1 MQEGYS
7 YIPRTLHIFKFH
19 NKHYV
24 FDSFTV
30 RLVPIDKD
38 ETTFLKVC
46 QNFDN
51 IMDVG
56 GFLGWK
62 AFQTYNMAENL
73 FQKELLSTSHPQ
85 LAETNPSSEAVEIMI
100 NASQICNLNCS
111 YCFVDKGRFHY
122 GKKYVKKLSPYY
134 AERLI
139 KDLPKGIPW
148 AREFSIHFYGGE
160 PLLNLPAIRAALD
173 AAEEMKNSHFTFS
186 ITTNGTI
193 LNKEVISLLR
203 RGNFKVILSVDGPA
217 FIHDAYRR
225 TKKDKPTHAKVMK
238 FLQKLRSDPKLTVQ
252 GSCVIRKGWSLHQ
265 AREYLSTIDVD
276 TFKAQAVRLPSDHPL
291 ALSELERKNYI
302 THLTE
307 IADEVIE
314 CLRKGKTPRD
324 NRFNSRVLQILKGTR
339 RTSYCGAGKFIFGV
353 AANGSIFPCALLAGR
368 RDMELG
374 NLDEPVS
381 IWVERGKKWA
391 EANSP
396 RNECRKCWALPLC
409 GGGCP
414 VMYYAC
420 GERECELTRVNCE
433 LALAIFGIFYPDNL
447 KDLLYL
453 ANPTMGKVYE
463 I

>member
-1 MQEGYS
+1 MHATS
-7 YIPRTLHIFKFH
+7 SFIPRTLHIFKSH
-19 NKHYV
+19 NNYYV
-24 FDSFTV
+24 FDSRVV
-30 RLVPIDKD
+30 RVVPIDKD
-38 ETTFLKVC
+38 EALFLEIY

-51 IMDVG
+51 IKDVG
-56 GFLGWK
+56 EVLGWK
-62 AFQTYNMAENL
+62 TSHTSNVAKNL
-73 FQKELLSTSHPQ
+73 SQKELISTSHPQ
-85 LAETNPSSEAVEIMI
+85 LAETNPSSEVVEIMI
-100 NASQICNLNCS
+100 NVSQICNLNCS

-122 GKKYVKKLSPYY
+122 GKKYVKKLSPFYT
-134 AERLI
+134 EQLI
-139 KDLPKGIPW
+139 KKLPKGIPW

-173 AAEEMKNSHFTFS
+173 AAEGMKNSHLTFS

-193 LNKEVISLLR
+193 LKKEAISLLR
-203 RGNFKVILSVDGPA
+203 RGSFKVILSVDGPA

-225 TKKDKPTHAKVMK
+225 TEKGDPTHAKVMK
-238 FLQKLRSDPKLTVQ
+238 FLQKLRSDPKLSVQ

-276 TFKAQAVRLPSDHPL
+276 TFKAQAVRLPADHPL
-291 ALSELERKNYI
+291 SLSELEKKDYVAD
-302 THLTE
+302 LKE
-307 IADEVIE
+307 VADEVIA

-324 NRFNSRVLQILKGTR
+324 NRFNSRILQILKGTR
-339 RTSYCGAGKFIFGV
+339 RTSYCGAGRFIFGV
-353 AANGSIFPCALLAGR
+353 AANGNIFPCALLAGR
-368 RDMELG
+368 KDMELG
-374 NLDEPVS
+374 TLDEPVS

-396 RNECRKCWALPLC
+396 REECKKCWALPLC

-433 LALAIFGIFYPDNL
+433 LALAIFSTFYPDNL

-453 ANPTMGKVYE
+453 VNPTMG
-463 I
+463 